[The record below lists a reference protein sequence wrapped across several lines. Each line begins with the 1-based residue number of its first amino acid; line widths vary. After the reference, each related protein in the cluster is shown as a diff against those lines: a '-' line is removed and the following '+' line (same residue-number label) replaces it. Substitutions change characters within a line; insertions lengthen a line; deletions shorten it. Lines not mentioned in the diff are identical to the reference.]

1 MKWITDLKTLH
12 KLLLLIIPPLVIC
25 LIYGGMFVHNKYE
38 TKSELTTV
46 LSLSELA
53 VINSALV
60 HELQIERGMSAG
72 FIGSQ
77 GKSFASLLP
86 NQRVAAD
93 RQISQFN
100 NIPDINAF
108 PVQISSTLQ
117 QIHNQLQQL
126 QSIRRSVD
134 NLTISVAEEVK
145 YYTGLNTALL
155 SVVDEAAMQS
165 PDSELSLKL
174 ASFGAF
180 LQLKERA
187 GIERAVLST
196 TFGQE
201 GFKDGV
207 YARFVTLM
215 SEQNTYAERF
225 NALATADW
233 LSRFSQVARSREVSE
248 VEQMRQI
255 ALAQVASDI
264 SAQNPEEWFKTSTA
278 RINVLTDF
286 EHFLVDD
293 LILLT
298 KTRLNSANQHM
309 WLSLLTL
316 TISIVLLGWL
326 SLSVSKYLN
335 RSLSHLFSKVT
346 HAGNNFDLS
355 TRIEHQ
361 SADEFGQLSD
371 AFNAMMNDFET
382 IILQVRQSA
391 TQVVKVVEEVN
402 GHAHTMQKDVETGY
416 LEAEQVAS
424 AMTEMSA
431 TVTQI
436 AANAVQASDAST
448 SANKEAHI
456 GNKGVSKTTV
466 SIKHLASEIN
476 EASNAI
482 ETLDQDVQSIA
493 TILDVI
499 SAISEQTNL
508 LALNAAIEAARA
520 GEQGRGFAVVADEVR
535 TLAQRTQSST
545 DDIKRMTERLK
556 SGAQLAVKTMQRGM
570 VSAEESVN
578 EVEHAGKELQQIVA
592 DVDIIDNMNQQ
603 IASAT
608 HEQAAVAEEVNQNA
622 MRISEI
628 YSQTQKIAESLSLL
642 NDSLLEDAAA
652 MSEQVQKFTLSN
664 R

>member
-1 MKWITDLKTLH
+1 MKWITNLKTLH

-60 HELQIERGMSAG
+60 HELQKERGMSAG

-77 GKSFASLLP
+77 GQAFADSIP
-86 NQRVAAD
+86 SQRAMSD
-93 RQISQFN
+93 RQISTFN
-100 NIPDINAF
+100 NIPDMDDF
-108 PVQISSTLQ
+108 PVQISSTLR
-117 QIHNQLQQL
+117 QIQNQLQQL

-134 NLTISVAEEVK
+134 SLTISVADEVK
-145 YYTGLNTALL
+145 YYTGLNSALL
-155 SVVDEAAMQS
+155 SVVDETAMQS
-165 PDSELSLKL
+165 TDSELSLKL

-196 TFGQE
+196 TFGQQ

-207 YARFVTLM
+207 YARFVTLV
-215 SEQNTYAERF
+215 SEQNTYGERF
-225 NALATADW
+225 RALATPDW
-233 LSRFSQVARSREVSE
+233 ISQFNQVNRSREISE
-248 VEQMRQI
+248 VEQLRQI
-255 ALAQVASDI
+255 AFSQVASDI
-264 SAQNPEEWFKTSTA
+264 SEQNPESWFKTSTN

-286 EHFLVDD
+286 EHFLADD
-293 LILLT
+293 LISLT
-298 KTRLNSANQHM
+298 QERLNSASQLM
-309 WLSLLTL
+309 WTSLLAL
-316 TISIVLLGWL
+316 TISISLLAWL

-346 HAGNNFDLS
+346 HAGNHFDLS

-361 SADEFGQLSD
+361 SADEFGQLSN
-371 AFNAMMNDFET
+371 AFNAMMSDFET

-391 TQVVKVVEEVN
+391 TQVVTVVEQVN
-402 GHAHTMQKDVETGY
+402 GYTHTMKQDVELGY

-456 GNKGVSKTTV
+456 GNSEVSKTTV
-466 SIKHLASEIN
+466 SIKNLANEIN
-476 EASNAI
+476 DASNAI
-482 ETLDQDVQSIA
+482 EKLDQDVQSIA

-545 DDIKRMTERLK
+545 DDIKRMTDRLK

-570 VSAEESVN
+570 VSADESVA
-578 EVEHAGKELQQIVA
+578 EVEHAGQELKQIVA
-592 DVDIIDNMNQQ
+592 DVDVIDSMNQQ

-622 MRISEI
+622 MKISEI
-628 YSQTQKIAESLSLL
+628 YSQTQQIAESLSQL
-642 NDSLLEDAAA
+642 NETLLEDAAA
-652 MSEQVQKFTLSN
+652 MSEQVQKFTLTQ
-664 R
+664 